1 MTGDELHQ
9 ILLKKYHLQM
19 EMVSGYYVLGMTS
32 LMDENEG
39 LERLAGALHEI
50 DAKVAEDV
58 SNGNKILKNPTSDE
72 KYHSFIEKI
81 YQKYPREMQIYQA
94 EELPYKEVTLEEA
107 VGNMSADT
115 IYLYPPGIP
124 IITPGEC
131 MTEEIIRQVLYD
143 RDIGL
148 PVQGMED
155 QTVRYL
161 QVVKADETKQ

>member
-1 MTGDELHQ
+1 
-9 ILLKKYHLQM
+9 M
-19 EMVSGYYVLGMTS
+19 EKSAGRISG
-32 LMDENEG
+32 E
-39 LERLAGALHEI
+39 
-50 DAKVAEDV
+50 
-58 SNGNKILKNPTSDE
+58 
-72 KYHSFIEKI
+72 F
-81 YQKYPREMQIYQA
+81 
-94 EELPYKEVTLEEA
+94 
-107 VGNMSADT
+107 

>member
-1 MTGDELHQ
+1 MTPAEAFNAPFERIRLEKSAGR
-9 ILLKKYHLQM
+9 I
-19 EMVSGYYVLGMTS
+19 SG
-32 LMDENEG
+32 E
-39 LERLAGALHEI
+39 
-50 DAKVAEDV
+50 
-58 SNGNKILKNPTSDE
+58 
-72 KYHSFIEKI
+72 F
-81 YQKYPREMQIYQA
+81 
-94 EELPYKEVTLEEA
+94 
-107 VGNMSADT
+107 

-155 QTVRYL
+155 HTVRYL

>member
-1 MTGDELHQ
+1 MTPAEAFNAPFERIRLEKSAGR
-9 ILLKKYHLQM
+9 I
-19 EMVSGYYVLGMTS
+19 SG
-32 LMDENEG
+32 E
-39 LERLAGALHEI
+39 
-50 DAKVAEDV
+50 
-58 SNGNKILKNPTSDE
+58 
-72 KYHSFIEKI
+72 F
-81 YQKYPREMQIYQA
+81 
-94 EELPYKEVTLEEA
+94 
-107 VGNMSADT
+107 

>member
-1 MTGDELHQ
+1 MDRK
-9 ILLKKYHLQM
+9 I
-19 EMVSGYYVLGMTS
+19 GMTK
-32 LMDENEG
+32 DFRE
-39 LERLAGALHEI
+39 
-50 DAKVAEDV
+50 
-58 SNGNKILKNPTSDE
+58 SNE
-72 KYHSFIEKI
+72 KYGRAVTFVPEIFMTPAEAFNAPFERIRLEK
-81 YQKYPREMQIYQA
+81 
-94 EELPYKEVTLEEA
+94 
-107 VGNMSADT
+107 SAGRISGEF